1 MTDAAFDFV
10 ADATGFNPNNA
21 YLLAQIANLVYEP
34 EDKIRDTVKAWR
46 FDFFKF
52 FDGKE
57 TGTQGFLASNAT
69 MLLLAFRGTQ
79 PSEKKDLGIDAN
91 VLMKPELTDNVSDG
105 KAHHGFQA
113 ALDDVWNDVLAE
125 VRAQQTKPRPLWIT
139 GHSLGAALAT
149 MATARLALAEQQA
162 VQGLYN
168 FGSPRVFNTA
178 LAKAFDE
185 QLFNKSFR
193 FVNNNDIVTRIPLPI
208 PTLAHLTE
216 RYCHIGQMKYF
227 DETGKF
233 RPEITGYGW
242 TVFKDHVSGRLKDIG
257 ELGTDDLKD
266 HFMNGYISCC
276 KAMLG

>member
-1 MTDAAFDFV
+1 M
-10 ADATGFNPNNA
+10 
-21 YLLAQIANLVYEP
+21 I
-34 EDKIRDTVKAWR
+34 
-46 FDFFKF
+46 
-52 FDGKE
+52 
-57 TGTQGFLASNAT
+57 
-69 MLLLAFRGTQ
+69 LLAFRGTQ
-79 PSEKKDLGIDAN
+79 PTEKKDLGIDAN
-91 VLMKPELTDNVSDG
+91 ALMDSELTKKIAGGKVHKGFKTALDNV
-105 KAHHGFQA
+105 
-113 ALDDVWNDVLAE
+113 WNEVSAE
-125 VRAQQTKPRPLWIT
+125 IHTQQQTHSRPLWIT

-149 MATARLALAEQQA
+149 IAAARLALNEQQA

-178 LAKAFDE
+178 LAKAFDQ
-185 QLFNKSFR
+185 QLLNKSFR

-233 RPEITGYGW
+233 RPEITSYGW
-242 TVFKDHVSGRLKDIG
+242 TVFKDHVSGRIKDIG

-276 KAMLG
+276 KKMLG